1 MDKEILSGQK
11 PQKSGIG
18 IFDRMEMKAVTA
30 ALVGTFFGLG
40 FNAAWWLALIAAVGT
55 FVLLSYRVGTTQE
68 YLVGLAIAVFFTFGM
83 KLPALAV
90 LPPTVLTVMLLFH
103 NENQSVH
110 TIVAS
115 LLCILAGLLIGFI
128 VLLLINPA
136 GAGESILNVIK
147 NFFTWNREASQMKQ
161 LGNTLAKTMPLI
173 LCSLSILFS
182 YKVGLFNIGTAGQY
196 VAGACASLYAALAW
210 GWGWLPC
217 MIFAMVA
224 GALLGSITGVL
235 KAYCNVNEVISGI
248 MLNWI
253 ALYTSNTILT
263 NVKESTSPYTV
274 YLDKANPGALLPTL
288 GLDQLFNNNSN
299 VTIAV
304 PLTIIIAVVV
314 WIILS
319 KTKLGYELRATGNNK
334 NAAKYA
340 GMAQNRNIIMTLAI
354 SGALPGLGA
363 SFLYQS
369 GYMRWECTQSSVP
382 AMGFNG
388 IAAAFLGGL
397 HPLGAIFSSFFIQH
411 ITDGGQYV
419 NTNFYSSQISDVISS
434 VIIYLCGFVLF
445 IKLVLKKILSKKDEK
460 KGAKQ

>member
-1 MDKEILSGQK
+1 MK
-11 PQKSGIG
+11 
-18 IFDRMEMKAVTA
+18 RMLKNE
-30 ALVGTFFGLG
+30 GLQA
-40 FNAAWWLALIAAVGT
+40 FLA
-55 FVLLSYRVGTTQE
+55 
-68 YLVGLAIAVFFTFGM
+68 
-83 KLPALAV
+83 
-90 LPPTVLTVMLLFH
+90 
-103 NENQSVH
+103 SV
-110 TIVAS
+110 I
-115 LLCILAGLLIGFI
+115 CILLGLLIGYI
-128 VLLLINPA
+128 VLLFINPS
-136 GAGESILNVIK
+136 GAGESILNVVK
-147 NFFTWNREASQMKQ
+147 NFFTWSRPASRLKQ

-182 YKVGLFNIGTAGQY
+182 YKVGLFNIGAAGQY

-217 MIFAMVA
+217 LLLAIVA
-224 GALLGSITGVL
+224 GALLGSITGML

-253 ALYTSNTILT
+253 ALYTTNTLLAT
-263 NVKESTSPYTV
+263 VKETASPYTL
-274 YLDKANPGALLPTL
+274 YLDKTNPSSMLPTL
-288 GLDQLFNNNSN
+288 GLDQLFNKNTN

-304 PLTIIIAVVV
+304 PLTILMAILV

-319 KTKLGYELRATGNNK
+319 KTKMGYELKATGNNR

-340 GMAQNRNIIMTLAI
+340 GMAQNRNIIVTLAI
-354 SGALPGLGA
+354 SGALAGMAAALIY
-363 SFLYQS
+363 LT
-369 GYMRWECTQSSVP
+369 GYMRWECTLSSVP

-397 HPLGAIFSSFFIQH
+397 HPFGAIFSSFFIQH

-445 IKLVLKKILSKKDEK
+445 IKLIMKKHLASEGKK